1 MHKKKKKKQEEE
13 KNQQGRKKKKKAN
26 LVTSDRTVAWEMLL
40 PRIITLL
47 YAHQTPWIFQG

>member
-1 MHKKKKKKQEEE
+1 MHKKKNNKKKKKTNRGE
-13 KNQQGRKKKKKAN
+13 KKKKAN
-26 LVTSDRTVAWEMLL
+26 LITSDRTVAWEMLL